1 MGIKLLL
8 AHLSDVLLYPV
19 LIVLLLV
26 AAWMAVSIGIFA
38 RAWWTRFRGGRPA
51 VARFRGDIDIAAVQ
65 PGDDLDI
72 RLESLVQIAEDQST
86 RSLNKV
92 RFAVRVGPSLGL
104 MGTLIPMATALGGLA
119 RGDLPALADNM
130 VVAFSSTIVGIAVGV
145 VAYLLTLVREAW
157 TRSDLQA
164 IRAHAE
170 RALRSSGAD
179 R

>member
-8 AHLSDVLLYPV
+8 AHLSDMLLYPV

-26 AAWMAVSIGIFA
+26 AAWMAISIGIFF
-38 RAWWTRFRGGRPA
+38 RAWLTRLRAGRPA
-51 VARFRGDIDIAAVQ
+51 VARYRGDIDTTFGQ

-72 RLESLVQIAEDQST
+72 RLESLVQDAEDEST

-104 MGTLIPMATALGGLA
+104 MGTLIPMASALGGLA

-130 VVAFSSTIVGIAVGV
+130 IVAFSSTIVGIAVGV

-170 RALRSSGAD
+170 RTLRRSEAG

>member
-8 AHLSDVLLYPV
+8 AHLSDALLYPV
-19 LIVLLLV
+19 LTVLLLV
-26 AAWMAVSIGIFA
+26 AAWMAISIGLFI
-38 RAWWTRFRGGRPA
+38 RAWWTRLRGGRLA
-51 VARFRGDIDIAAVQ
+51 LDRYRGEIDAATGQ

-72 RLESLVQIAEDQST
+72 RLESLVQLAEDEST

-130 VVAFSSTIVGIAVGV
+130 VVAFSSTIIGIAVGV

-157 TRSDLQA
+157 VRSDLQA
-164 IRAHAE
+164 IRAYAE
-170 RALRSSGAD
+170 RALRGSDAA

>member
-1 MGIKLLL
+1 MGIKILL

-26 AAWMAVSIGIFA
+26 AAWMAISIGIFG
-38 RAWWTRFRGGRPA
+38 RAWATRFRGGRPA
-51 VARFRGDIDIAAVQ
+51 VERYRGDIDNAAGQ
-65 PGDDLDI
+65 SGDDLDI
-72 RLESLVQIAEDQST
+72 RLEALVQRAEDEST

-157 TRSDLQA
+157 VRSDLQA
-164 IRAHAE
+164 IRVHAE
-170 RALRSSGAD
+170 RALRHEGVA